1 MLTLDK
7 IYQASYA
14 LKTVI
19 RRTDLISAPNINPES
34 HIFLKPENLQVTG
47 SFKVRGACF
56 KIAQLTEEEKS
67 HGVVACSAGNHA
79 QGVALAATAHGI
91 KSLICLPDNAPIS
104 KVEATK
110 SYGADVCLVEGVYD
124 DAYNKALQLKD
135 EKGYTFIHPFDDD
148 LRSRLCHQELE
159 PGYQSLRS
167 ASQRSAQHVKL
178 YRAWENRTPRRCT
191 YHSRRYRRKRTGNT
205 YFRSLPAICGRDRI
219 RDRR

>member
-79 QGVALAATAHGI
+79 QGGISGYRSWYQVLNLLA
-91 KSLICLPDNAPIS
+91 
-104 KVEATK
+104 
-110 SYGADVCLVEGVYD
+110 
-124 DAYNKALQLKD
+124 
-135 EKGYTFIHPFDDD
+135 
-148 LRSRLCHQELE
+148 R
-159 PGYQSLRS
+159 
-167 ASQRSAQHVKL
+167 
-178 YRAWENRTPRRCT
+178 
-191 YHSRRYRRKRTGNT
+191 
-205 YFRSLPAICGRDRI
+205 
-219 RDRR
+219 

>member
-79 QGVALAATAHGI
+79 QVVALAATAHGI

-135 EKGYTFIHPFDDD
+135 EKGYTFIHPFDDED
-148 LRSRLCHQELE
+148 VIAGQGTIGLELLE
-159 PGYQSLRS
+159 Q
-167 ASQRSAQHVKL
+167 
-178 YRAWENRTPRRCT
+178 
-191 YHSRRYRRKRTGNT
+191 
-205 YFRSLPAICGRDRI
+205 LPEVEAVIIPIGGG
-219 RDRR
+219 

>member
-1 MLTLDK
+1 MNRLWYFLYFRGIVLTTDRMLTLDK

-79 QGVALAATAHGI
+79 QGVAFSGYRSWYQVLNLLA
-91 KSLICLPDNAPIS
+91 
-104 KVEATK
+104 
-110 SYGADVCLVEGVYD
+110 
-124 DAYNKALQLKD
+124 
-135 EKGYTFIHPFDDD
+135 
-148 LRSRLCHQELE
+148 R
-159 PGYQSLRS
+159 
-167 ASQRSAQHVKL
+167 
-178 YRAWENRTPRRCT
+178 
-191 YHSRRYRRKRTGNT
+191 
-205 YFRSLPAICGRDRI
+205 
-219 RDRR
+219 